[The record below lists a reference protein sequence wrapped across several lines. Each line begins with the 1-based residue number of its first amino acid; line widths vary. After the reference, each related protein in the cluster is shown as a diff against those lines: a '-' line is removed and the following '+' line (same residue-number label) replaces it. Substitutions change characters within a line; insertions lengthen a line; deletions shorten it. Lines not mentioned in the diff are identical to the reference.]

1 MADVEKATPVAAPA
15 EGAGGDV
22 AAGRTGAVGALLRRW
37 RTQDLLDRSGSALR
51 AAAWVFSLLAFLVM
65 ACNEHGDW
73 RQFDRYEE
81 YRSAHLRRLSL
92 SLSLPSLS
100 DRASP
105 LFSSNELIS
114 VCLSGTSL
122 PSACWPSSTR
132 RCSSSGTASA
142 SPAART
148 WSPRPAS
155 SLTSPGIRYLY
166 LHIHSTSA
174 LNSACWAIHVPFSCF
189 PSHGI
194 WAIHVPFSCFPSH
207 GICFNP

>member
-81 YRSAHLRRLSL
+81 YRPAHLRRLSL
-92 SLSLPSLS
+92 SLCHLCPTVL
-100 DRASP
+100 
-105 LFSSNELIS
+105 LHSS
-114 VCLSGTSL
+114 
-122 PSACWPSSTR
+122 
-132 RCSSSGTASA
+132 
-142 SPAART
+142 
-148 WSPRPAS
+148 RP
-155 SLTSPGIRYLY
+155 T
-166 LHIHSTSA
+166 
-174 LNSACWAIHVPFSCF
+174 N
-189 PSHGI
+189 
-194 WAIHVPFSCFPSH
+194 
-207 GICFNP
+207 